1 MEGQELLVNPE
12 VVLTSNQII
21 FPQFILYEKNKR
33 KLVVQSWFSL
43 IKMPIEDFLDCT
55 KPGLPKELAFI
66 SFEKHNSLKYKS
78 PASCSAV

>member
-1 MEGQELLVNPE
+1 MEGQELFVNPE
-12 VVLTSNQII
+12 VVRTSNQII

-55 KPGLPKELAFI
+55 KPSLPKELAFTCVHI
-66 SFEKHNSLKYKS
+66 F
-78 PASCSAV
+78 